1 MPARPKL
8 MSGLFVSFEGGE
20 GVGKSAQAARLAD
33 TLRARGREVLLT
45 REPGGTP
52 LAERIRDVLLHTRE
66 VALSPEAQALLFSA
80 ARAQHARD
88 VIRPALAAGS
98 IVIADR
104 FFDSTLAYQGYGH
117 GADLDGLRALTRFA
131 VGELAPHRT
140 FLIDTPVEVTLGR
153 LAARGDA
160 SRWDRFHA
168 VDRAFYERVREGYL
182 RLAAAEPGRFVI
194 VQGDRPEEAI
204 AADIRRQ
211 VDTLLGAPA

>member
-1 MPARPKL
+1 VTA
-8 MSGLFVSFEGGE
+8 LFLSFEGGE
-20 GVGKSAQAARLAD
+20 GVGKSAQAARLAE
-33 TLRARGREVLLT
+33 TLRTLGREVVLT

-52 LAERIRDVLLHTRE
+52 LAERIRDVLLHTQE

-80 ARAQHARD
+80 ARAQHVRD

-98 IVIADR
+98 IVLADR

-131 VGELAPHRT
+131 VGALVPHRT
-140 FLIDTPVEVTLGR
+140 FLIDAPVEVTLAR

-168 VDRAFYERVREGYL
+168 VDRGFYDRVREGYL
-182 RLAAAEPGRFVI
+182 RLAAAEPGRFV
-194 VQGDRPEEAI
+194 VVMGDRPEEAI

-211 VDTLLGAPA
+211 VDALLGAPA